1 MELRRNPKNLI
12 QNEHAYV
19 PVGKIQNAM
28 CVCVNG
34 GPDRTRTYDPALIK
48 RML

>member
-1 MELRRNPKNLI
+1 MCECQRTVHGIKEYNSKNLI

-28 CVCVNG
+28 
-34 GPDRTRTYDPALIK
+34 
-48 RML
+48 